1 MSSLTIDSLV
11 RPEALDYLGGLTL
24 DPADLPARSAWAPV
38 APARRRL
45 EAIQAVGVSDP
56 ETGGAFA
63 TEALLAGLAG
73 ERIPFAFQV
82 AGGAGGVSFMAG
94 TWGDDDGQALDRQ
107 LEVVTSLLDGIYP
120 RVERR
125 PASAELRP
133 LPLGGIAHGVPAAFV
148 GADEAPWDR
157 LLRQLRGAQFAVL
170 VLAEPIEPAT
180 LVQLRDIALDDLRAA
195 VSAQDGHTPSPL
207 TNVYTAQI
215 EQLVGSLNRALASG
229 GWRTGVYLLGDG
241 ASYWQL
247 AAGWRGQFSDAQQ
260 LFWPLRVIES
270 DDAGE
275 LGQVWALP
283 YRPAPAGPR
292 LWRHPFM
299 NQTLLDSRQLS
310 AMAHFPRLDSTGF
323 SVRPAPA
330 FSVSRVPPAAFTR
343 SIDIGE
349 VLDQQTPTGHRYELD
364 LDQLTQHAFVAG
376 LTGAGKT
383 NTLMHILTEA
393 TAAGVPFLVIEPAK
407 TEYRELLGRPELSD
421 RLRVFT
427 LGREHISPLRL
438 NPFDVPE
445 GIDVATHVDL
455 LKAVFMGSFAMW
467 IPLPQVLEQCLVDL
481 YTERGWD
488 FAGGPRP
495 EGRSTIPTLGE
506 LVTAVERTVP
516 TLGYKPDSTREIT
529 ASLTTRLNA
538 LRRGSR
544 GLMLDVERSIPM
556 AELLAGPTIIEL
568 EALGDDGDKAF
579 VMGLLLVRLYEHR
592 RAEHAARL
600 AAAAAAGQA
609 APPVGRL
616 AHIVVLEEA
625 HRLLAMSNKPVDAWH
640 ADPQGAF
647 ADAFSQMLS
656 EVRAYG
662 QAMVIA
668 DQVPVRL
675 AADVLKNTNLKIA
688 HRLVAAE
695 DRVAMAGAMSMDTE
709 QAVALST
716 LPRGQAAVF
725 SEGDHTPLIV
735 AVRKAKDQA
744 AARAIDDRAVGD
756 AMAAWRSRP
765 EREALF
771 ACPAYC
777 SDVCRSP
784 VVCRRARELAE
795 GATARVLATRLFN
808 TMISDADGLD
818 VVWPDVVAFV
828 SARTPTAEEAGARVH
843 AFALHALRAV
853 LARRAT
859 LGRWPSADA
868 DAFADAI
875 RDAIAER
882 VTAGGRWLGMTPTRQ
897 AMLER
902 ADALVLRRH
911 DPYPLCAS
919 ICKDGTCRYR
929 DSVADLLKL
938 PRHSGHARDLA
949 TKPDAETYAVE
960 AAGYVAGDVV
970 ATAGEAP
977 GAARLVA
984 ARWRAL
990 GCAAQVMFVGTDQPR
1005 QAADLVASSL
1015 AGAGWNGIT
1024 VGSDAAGAANVT
1036 STDHVHAT
1044 EEMT

>member
-1 MSSLTIDSLV
+1 MPSMTIDSLV
-11 RPEALDYLGGLTL
+11 RPEALDYVAGLTL
-24 DPADLPARSAWAPV
+24 DPAALPPRSEWAPV
-38 APARRRL
+38 PLSGRRL
-45 EAIQAVGVSDP
+45 EMIQGVGVTDHD
-56 ETGGAFA
+56 TTGAFA

-82 AGGAGGVSFMAG
+82 TGGPGGVSFMAG
-94 TWGDDDGQALDRQ
+94 TWGGADGGTALDAQ
-107 LEVVTSLLDGIYP
+107 LEVVTSLLGGIYP

-125 PASAELRP
+125 PASAELRR
-133 LPLGGIAHGVPAAFV
+133 LAVGGIVHGIPSAYV
-148 GADEAPWDR
+148 GADQAPWDR
-157 LLRQLRGAQFAVL
+157 LVRQLRGSRFAVL

-180 LVQLRDIALDDLRAA
+180 LAQLRDIAMDDLRTA
-195 VSAQDGHTPSPL
+195 VSAQDGQQAAPL
-207 TNVYTAQI
+207 TDAYRAQI
-215 EQLVGSLNRALASG
+215 DELVGSLNRALGSG

-241 ASYWQL
+241 ASYWRL
-247 AAGWRGQFSDAQQ
+247 AAGWRGQFADADQ
-260 LFWPLRVIES
+260 LLSPLRVVES
-270 DDAGE
+270 DDASE
-275 LGQVWALP
+275 LAGSWALP
-283 YRPAPAGPR
+283 YRPAPRGPR
-292 LWRHPFM
+292 LWRHPFV

-310 AMAHFPRLDSTGF
+310 AIAHFPRLDTTGF

-330 FSVSRVPPAAFTR
+330 FSVSRVTPVDSGPT
-343 SIDIGE
+343 IDVGD
-349 VLDQQTPTGHRYELD
+349 VLDQQTLTGRRYELE
-364 LDQLTQHAFVAG
+364 LDQLTRHAFVAG

-393 TAAGVPFLVIEPAK
+393 TAADVPFLVIEPAK
-407 TEYRELLGRPELSD
+407 TEYRELLGRPELAD
-421 RLRVFT
+421 GLRVFT
-427 LGREHISPLRL
+427 LGRERISPLRL
-438 NPFDVPE
+438 NPFEVPE
-445 GIDVATHVDL
+445 GVDVATHVDL
-455 LKAVFMGSFAMW
+455 LKAVFMSSFAMW
-467 IPLPQVLEQCLVDL
+467 TPLPQVLEQCLVEL

-488 FAGGPRP
+488 FAGVERPDGP
-495 EGRSTIPTLGE
+495 STVPTLGE

-529 ASLTTRLNA
+529 ASLTTRLNS

-556 AELLAGPTIIEL
+556 HELLSGPTIIEL
-568 EALGDDGDKAF
+568 EALGDDADKAF

-600 AAAAAAGQA
+600 AAAAAAGQPT
-609 APPVGRL
+609 PPVGRL

-675 AADVLKNTNLKIA
+675 APDVLKNTNLKIA
-688 HRLVAAE
+688 HRLVAAD
-695 DRVAMAGAMSMDTE
+695 DRTAMAGAMSMDAE
-709 QAVALST
+709 QANVLST

-725 SEGDHTPLIV
+725 SEGDYTPLIV
-735 AVRKAKDQA
+735 AVRKAKDLA
-744 AARAIDDRAVGD
+744 AARAIDDRAVRE
-756 AMAAWRSRP
+756 AMATWRSRP
-765 EREALF
+765 EGASLS
-771 ACPAYC
+771 AHPAYC
-777 SDVCRSP
+777 FAVCRTP
-784 VVCRRARELAE
+784 VECRHARELAE

-828 SARTPTAEEAGARVH
+828 SARTPIAEEVGARLH
-843 AFALHALRAV
+843 AFALHALHAV
-853 LARRAT
+853 LSRRAT
-859 LGRWPSADA
+859 QGRWPPANADA
-868 DAFADAI
+868 LEEAI

-882 VTAGGRWLGMTPTRQ
+882 TRVDEPWLGMTPARQ
-897 AMLER
+897 AVLER
-902 ADALVLRRH
+902 AGAVIRRRH

-929 DSVADLLKL
+929 DSVADLLQL

-949 TKPDAETYAVE
+949 TKPDADAYAVNT
-960 AAGYVAGDVV
+960 AGYVAGDVV
-970 ATAGEAP
+970 ATAADAP

-990 GCAAQVMFVGTDQPR
+990 GCAAQLLFVATDQPR
-1005 QAADLVASSL
+1005 HAAELVANSL
-1015 AGAGWNGIT
+1015 ASAGWNGVR
-1024 VGSDAAGAANVT
+1024 VGNDPAA
-1036 STDHVHAT
+1036 AT
-1044 EEMT
+1044 NAPSS